1 MSGALQTITRW
12 FRRRAEDVEDIAKGG
27 RTVSAEPP
35 GVRGDDDRETSTNAQ
50 LEGTADEPWPDRD

>member
-1 MSGALQTITRW
+1 VTLESIRRW

-27 RTVSAEPP
+27 MTVTSEPP
-35 GVRGDDDRETSTNAQ
+35 GVGGDGERETSTNAQ

>member
-27 RTVSAEPP
+27 LNVSVQPP
-35 GVRGDDDRETSTNAQ
+35 GAGGDDETSTNAQ